1 MQERVKALRK
11 RLGLTQAV
19 FGERIGVKANTIT
32 GYESGTRAPSDAIIS
47 AICREFGVRREW
59 LAHGDGE
66 MLVPPR
72 SVTLDRISRRYAE
85 SETFRLILD
94 VYSQLDPSAQDV
106 MEDYIMRL
114 ADAIAA
120 GRTPESIVPSREALA
135 ANSAASPEN
144 DKNAASPEWKA
155 AGE

>member
-1 MQERVKALRK
+1 MQNRIKELR
-11 RLGLTQAV
+11 RGLSLTQVA
-19 FGERIGVKANTIT
+19 FGERIGVRGNTIT
-32 GYESGTRAPSDAIIS
+32 NYEAGIRTPSDAVVT

-144 DKNAASPEWKA
+144 DKNAASPEGKA

>member
-1 MQERVKALRK
+1 MQDRIKELRHS
-11 RLGLTQAV
+11 LSLTQAV
-19 FGERIGVKANTIT
+19 FGERVGVRSNTVT
-32 GYESGTRAPSDAIIS
+32 TYEMGVRSPSDTVIT

-59 LAHGDGE
+59 LVHGDGE
-66 MLVPPR
+66 MFMPSR

-94 VYSQLDPSAQDV
+94 VYSQLDSSAQDV

-144 DKNAASPEWKA
+144 DKNAASPEGKA